1 MCCTALD
8 IKPHP
13 LKFQV
18 LKSYR
23 LWQVRKLLG
32 GRPSEGQISR
42 YLNGIDEMP
51 AELEVSLLEL
61 LKQAQGNK
69 VCRGSAGPEPL
80 ESAGVM
86 SNG

>member
-1 MCCTALD
+1 MCTALE

-13 LKFQV
+13 LKSSI

-32 GRPSEGQISR
+32 GRPSEGQLCR
-42 YLNGIDEMP
+42 FLNGIDEMP
-51 AELEVSLLEL
+51 VDLEASLKEL
-61 LKQAQGNK
+61 LKQAQCERASGN
-69 VCRGSAGPEPL
+69 GDLPGPL
-80 ESAGVM
+80 ESAGAM

>member
-1 MCCTALD
+1 MYAALD

-13 LKFQV
+13 LKSSI

-32 GRPSEGQISR
+32 GRPSESHLCRI
-42 YLNGIDEMP
+42 LNGIDEMP
-51 AELEVSLLEL
+51 PELEMSLREL
-61 LKQAQGNK
+61 LKQTQCERASGNSNLP
-69 VCRGSAGPEPL
+69 GALEPAG
-80 ESAGVM
+80 AM